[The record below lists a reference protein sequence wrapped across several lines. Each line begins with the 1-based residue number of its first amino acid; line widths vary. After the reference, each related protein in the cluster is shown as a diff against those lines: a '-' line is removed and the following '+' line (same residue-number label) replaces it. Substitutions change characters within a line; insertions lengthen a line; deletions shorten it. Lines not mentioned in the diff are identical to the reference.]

1 MVATRS
7 GVYDGLVIRET
18 AAGTAL
24 VKLYDN
30 ASAASGTLVDIIS
43 LAANG
48 VATSIHRVRFQ
59 NGLFVDVVSGS
70 VEGSVFL
77 G

>member
-1 MVATRS
+1 MATRS
-7 GVYDGLVIRET
+7 GVYDGLIIRET
-18 AAGTAL
+18 AGATAL

-30 ASAASGTLVDIIS
+30 PSANSGTLVDIVS

-48 VATSIHRVRFQ
+48 VANSIRCVRFQ
-59 NGLFVDVVSGS
+59 NGLYVDVVSGA
-70 VEGSVFL
+70 VEGTVFL